1 MDYFYLVTLIVA
13 GILLILGLTYVGIRL
28 GQQYSKGIEDAV
40 FPPVSKTCPDRWGS
54 KTTNETPEKVL
65 CKIPGETDINSGVS
79 PDGTFDYKASNKTH
93 GFNNDDDAIDF
104 NDEGWA
110 KTGVSN
116 TCALKKWAN
125 TYNIQWDGITN
136 YNGC

>member
-54 KTTNETPEKVL
+54 EKDENTKKVL
-65 CKIPGETDINSGVS
+65 CKIPGATDINSGVS
-79 PDGTFDYKASNKTH
+79 PDDYKVRTITH
-93 GFNNDDDAIDF
+93 GLNAGKDAIDF
-104 NDEGWA
+104 NDEEWA
-110 KTGVSN
+110 KKGVSN

>member
-54 KTTNETPEKVL
+54 EKDGEKVL
-65 CKIPGETDINSGVS
+65 CKIPGATDINSGVS
-79 PDGTFDYKASNKTH
+79 PDDYKDRTITH
-93 GFNNDDDAIDF
+93 GLNASMNAIDF
-104 NDEGWA
+104 NDEEWA

>member
-54 KTTNETPEKVL
+54 EKDKNTEKVL

-79 PDGTFDYKASNKTH
+79 QDVYKVRTITH
-93 GFNNDDDAIDF
+93 GLNAGMNAIDF

>member
-54 KTTNETPEKVL
+54 EKDGEKVL
-65 CKIPGETDINSGVS
+65 CKIPGATDINSGVS
-79 PDGTFDYKASNKTH
+79 PDDYKVRTITH
-93 GFNNDDDAIDF
+93 GLNAGKDAIDF
-104 NDEGWA
+104 NDEEWA

>member
-54 KTTNETPEKVL
+54 EKDGEKVL
-65 CKIPGETDINSGVS
+65 CKIPGATDINSGVS
-79 PDGTFDYKASNKTH
+79 PDDYKVRTITH
-93 GFNNDDDAIDF
+93 GLNAGKDAIDF

-110 KTGVSN
+110 KKGVSN

>member
-54 KTTNETPEKVL
+54 EKDKNTEKVL
-65 CKIPGETDINSGVS
+65 CKIPDATDINSGVS
-79 PDGTFDYKASNKTH
+79 QDVYKDSNITH
-93 GFNNDDDAIDF
+93 GFNDNEDVIDF

>member
-54 KTTNETPEKVL
+54 EKDGEKVL
-65 CKIPGETDINSGVS
+65 CKIPGATDINSGVS
-79 PDGTFDYKASNKTH
+79 PDDYKVRTITH
-93 GFNNDDDAIDF
+93 GLNAGKDAIDF
-104 NDEGWA
+104 NDEEWA
-110 KTGVSN
+110 KKGVSN

>member
-1 MDYFYLVTLIVA
+1 
-13 GILLILGLTYVGIRL
+13 LGLTYVGIRL

-54 KTTNETPEKVL
+54 EKDGEKVL
-65 CKIPGETDINSGVS
+65 CKIPGATDINSGVS
-79 PDGTFDYKASNKTH
+79 PDDYKVRTITH
-93 GFNNDDDAIDF
+93 GLNAGKDAIDF
-104 NDEGWA
+104 NDEKWA

>member
-54 KTTNETPEKVL
+54 EKDEATEKVL
-65 CKIPGETDINSGVS
+65 CKIPLATDTNSGVS
-79 PDGTFDYKASNKTH
+79 PDGTFDYKAIDKTH
-93 GFNNDDDAIDF
+93 GFNVNRDVIDF
-104 NDEGWA
+104 NDEKWA